1 MNLRIGLQGINAGRS
16 TPRFA
21 TNLLSYARVVTLC
34 GPVLTCAGGAMA
46 AATSAPTNGAPVN
59 GGSLPQAETARS
71 SLRAPVASAGD
82 RTRSASASGTSALA
96 PSSVSPP
103 KEPVASP
110 LSGPTMWL
118 SYLNGSSLRS
128 NCGSEAAD
136 TYRFVYNADFTQ
148 QVRTYDVT
156 LPHDGRPG
164 VFMARVTASGG
175 GGLGSY
181 RSNVWAQRTM
191 SRNQV
196 EPVLRALAKSGFGTQ
211 PRSQASLRSDA
222 FYWVVSACVNGA
234 FRMSAWTPLATDQ
247 SPAEFAAE
255 LFSLDDTAVP
265 VRLPA
270 KAGPAKGT
278 FWGDAEAQTPEPPEG
293 QVFKVELTG
302 GRALSLDR

>member
-21 TNLLSYARVVTLC
+21 TNLLSYVRVVSLC
-34 GPVLTCAGGAMA
+34 GPALTCAGGAMA
-46 AATSAPTNGAPVN
+46 SATNSPVN
-59 GGSLPQAETARS
+59 GGNPAQAETARS
-71 SLRAPVASAGD
+71 SLRAPIASAGD
-82 RTRSASASGTSALA
+82 NGRSASATGTSALA
-96 PSSVSPP
+96 PSTVSPV

-110 LSGPTMWL
+110 LSGPAMWL

-164 VFMARVTASGG
+164 VFMARVTATGG
-175 GGLGSY
+175 GGFGSY

-191 SRNQV
+191 SRNQA

-211 PRSQASLRSDA
+211 SRGQASLRSDA

-234 FRMSAWTPLATDQ
+234 FRMSAWTQLAADQ
-247 SPAEFAAE
+247 SPAEFAPE

-278 FWGDAEAQTPEPPEG
+278 FWGDAEPQTPEPPER